1 MMLDMSV
8 KFASKIGAQLQI
20 DSTSKGSVAEEL

>member
-8 KFASKIGAQLQI
+8 KFASKIGAQLQS
-20 DSTSKGSVAEEL
+20 DSTRKGSVAEEL